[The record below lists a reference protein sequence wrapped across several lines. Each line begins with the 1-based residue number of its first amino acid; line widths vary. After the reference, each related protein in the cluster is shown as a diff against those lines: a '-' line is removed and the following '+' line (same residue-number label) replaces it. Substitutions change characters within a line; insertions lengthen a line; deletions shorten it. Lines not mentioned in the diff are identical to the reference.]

1 MRKIA
6 PRCHDNNWAFE
17 LSELNFAKDDT
28 ALRTY
33 KRWIPQIR
41 TNLSPTLKMGAAI
54 LKIGTTIATI
64 AIAGK

>member
-6 PRCHDNNWAFE
+6 PRCPGKARGPP

-28 ALRTY
+28 ALRTD
-33 KRWIPQIR
+33 KRGIPQIR